1 MMLRGRAAGKVLGG
15 SDTMLLE
22 QDDKTR
28 EPQPDQVQGE
38 YYYSASQA
46 GNSSSGSSLQTKLP
60 RRESK
65 VSLALR
71 ALTNRSSSISVLE
84 RPASP
89 HGTTTSQRPSPP
101 RGSPMSIVKKVSSS
115 IFKPAIEHTVMHRS
129 KHKARLSLEAIETAS
144 TVAVASSEPAGVFL
158 PVSSSALNAASNSN
172 ISATD
177 SKPAVRSSQLFS
189 APNTISTGMTSLDSK
204 FSGSTK
210 SKDKEAAAQSKEKDV
225 ADIPDRPDD
234 PICRKSIAPA
244 RRRVPMTRCS
254 PEGPLAPIQET
265 KSLEDTAATAPTIAT
280 VEKAAA
286 AKIYLE
292 TFYDKLLSHPTPRD
306 IRLQVLRGDLNRDA
320 QVMSPEDYAVRRQSY
335 FDGFCRA
342 ESDYLRE
349 MRVMKARSIRALNSP
364 KGSSFTGTPD
374 ICENDYDVLK
384 ILGKGSFGVVRLV
397 RDRREAQQPLQ
408 QPYCRT
414 PGPAVYAMK
423 VIRKST
429 MLRTSQEG
437 HLRAERDFLVAS
449 EGSTWIVPLIASFQ
463 DAANLYLVME
473 YMPGGDFLGLLIR
486 ETTLT
491 EQVARFYAAEMV
503 LCVEAAHALRCIHRD
518 VKPDNFLISASGHL
532 RISDFGL
539 AFDGHW
545 SHDTAYYNNHRYSM
559 LRRLGISVEGD
570 EQDQREGQS
579 VRMTMKWASSIMNG
593 MEKHERKDPAPGEEA
608 SFDGHCNKTVGTNS
622 GSREPLLAWRNRCG
636 NRTWATSVVGTS
648 QYMAPE
654 VVRGEKY
661 DGRCD
666 WWSVGVI
673 LYECIYGH
681 TPFLSDE
688 GRHQTKQNIVNHH
701 STFAFPLQP
710 EVSPRC
716 QQLMMSLIT
725 DKQHRLCSRR
735 YIFKDIAAAAGTS
748 GAGGSEFTGAGVG
761 SIGSRDLAGRF
772 VFPYDAED
780 IKAHRW
786 FRNIPWEHLHKLPPP
801 FVPQIRSADDTK
813 YFDDDEDPISD
824 WSDTEPS
831 TPGDGEAE
839 TTVIGTAAMTTSTA
853 DTINGATSIIHAA
866 VDSPVDSPRTSRNYN
881 GGVVTALTRQQV
893 REAEIAAWLRGFR
906 RCIQK
911 AARHWVQVPY
921 DALRLRNIDLR
932 IESLPDLTVEQREIL
947 RRFVRIFGRKEKK
960 RPRDR
965 LLRDRQTKG
974 IVLELRKRN
983 AFLGYTWRRMRPE
996 ALQEMISAAEAEAEA
1011 RKAARALGQN
1021 LFERYDSGYDGDDG
1035 DDRRSLLGHGD
1046 IP

>member
-1 MMLRGRAAGKVLGG
+1 MMFRGRAAGKVLGG

-22 QDDKTR
+22 QDNEIR
-28 EPQPDQVQGE
+28 EPPPDQEHGGN
-38 YYYSASQA
+38 YYSASQA
-46 GNSSSGSSLQTKLP
+46 GDSSSGSSLQTKLL

-89 HGTTTSQRPSPP
+89 DGVATSHRPSPP

-115 IFKPAIEHTVMHRS
+115 IFKPSIEHTVMHRS
-129 KHKARLSLEAIETAS
+129 KHKARLSLEAARTAS
-144 TVAVASSEPAGVFL
+144 TVAMASSEPAAVFL
-158 PVSSSALNAASNSN
+158 PVSSSTLNAASNNN
-172 ISATD
+172 IGTND
-177 SKPAVRSSQLFS
+177 SKPAGRSSQLFS
-189 APNTISTGMTSLDSK
+189 APNTTSTGMTSLDSK

-210 SKDKEAAAQSKEKDV
+210 SKDKEAAAHSKEKDG
-225 ADIPDRPDD
+225 ADTPDRPDE
-234 PICRKSIAPA
+234 PVCRKSIVPA
-244 RRRVPMTRCS
+244 RRRVPMTRSS
-254 PEGPLAPIQET
+254 PEGPLAPIQEA
-265 KSLEDTAATAPTIAT
+265 KPLENTAAPVPTIVT
-280 VEKAAA
+280 VERAAA

-292 TFYDKLLSHPTPRD
+292 TFYDELLSRPTPRD
-306 IRLQVLRGDLNRDA
+306 RRLNMLESDLHRDA
-320 QVMSPEDYAVRRQSY
+320 R
-335 FDGFCRA
+335 
-342 ESDYLRE
+342 
-349 MRVMKARSIRALNSP
+349 ARSIRALNPP
-364 KGSSFTGTPD
+364 KDCNLTATPAV
-374 ICENDYDVLK
+374 CENDYEVLK

-408 QPYCRT
+408 QQYCRT
-414 PGPAVYAMK
+414 PGAAVYAMK

-449 EGSTWIVPLIASFQ
+449 EGSRWIVPLIASFQ

-559 LRRLGISVEGD
+559 LRRLGLSVEGD
-570 EQDQREGQS
+570 EQDQREGRS

-593 MEKHERKDPAPGEEA
+593 MEKHERKDSAPGEEA
-608 SFDGHCNKTVGTNS
+608 NFDGNCNRMAGTD
-622 GSREPLLAWRNRCG
+622 GGVREPLLAWRNRCG

-701 STFAFPLQP
+701 STFAFPSQP
-710 EVSPRC
+710 AVSPRC

-735 YIFKDIAAAAGTS
+735 YIFKDIAAAGAS
-748 GAGGSEFTGAGVG
+748 GVTGSELASNGGSNSST
-761 SIGSRDLAGRF
+761 DLAGRF

-786 FRNIPWEHLHKLPPP
+786 FRHIPWEHLHKLTPP

-813 YFDDDEDPISD
+813 YFDEDEDPISD

-831 TPGDGEAE
+831 TPGGCEAE
-839 TTVIGTAAMTTSTA
+839 TTIVGTAVATTISTVDA
-853 DTINGATSIIHAA
+853 VNGATTAISVA

-893 REAEIAAWLRGFR
+893 REAEIATWLRGFQR
-906 RCIQK
+906 SIQK

-932 IESLPDLTVEQREIL
+932 IESLPDLTIEQREIL
-947 RRFVRIFGRKEKK
+947 RRFVRLYGRKEKK

-974 IVLELRKRN
+974 VVLELRKRN
-983 AFLGYTWRRMRPE
+983 AFLGYTWRRMRPG
-996 ALQEMISAAEAEAEA
+996 ALQEMASAAKAEAVVKA
-1011 RKAARALGQN
+1011 REAARALDAN
-1021 LFERYDSGYDGDDG
+1021 EFERYDSGCDGDD
-1035 DDRRSLLGHGD
+1035 RSLLGHGN
-1046 IP
+1046 IL

>member
-1 MMLRGRAAGKVLGG
+1 MLRGRAAGKVLGG
-15 SDTMLLE
+15 SDTILLE
-22 QDDKTR
+22 QEDQPR
-28 EPQPDQVQGE
+28 EPLQGHE
-38 YYYSASQA
+38 QGYYSASQA
-46 GNSSSGSSLQTKLP
+46 GNSSGGSSFQTKLP

-65 VSLALR
+65 VSSALR
-71 ALTNRSSSISVLE
+71 ALTNRSSSISILE
-84 RPASP
+84 RPGSP
-89 HGTTTSQRPSPP
+89 HGTTTSRRPSPP
-101 RGSPMSIVKKVSSS
+101 RDSPMSIVKKVSLS
-115 IFKPAIEHTVMHRS
+115 IFKPSIDHTVVHRS
-129 KHKARLSLEAIETAS
+129 KHKARLSLEAAGTAP

-158 PVSSSALNAASNSN
+158 PVSSSTLNAASNKN
-172 ISATD
+172 ISTND
-177 SKPAVRSSQLFS
+177 YKPVARSSQVFS
-189 APNTISTGMTSLDSK
+189 APNTTSTGMTSVDSK
-204 FSGSTK
+204 FSGSAK
-210 SKDKEAAAQSKEKDV
+210 SKDKEIAAQSKDKDG
-225 ADIPDRPDD
+225 ADNPDRPHDD
-234 PICRKSIAPA
+234 SVCRKSIVPA
-244 RRRVPMTRCS
+244 RRRAPVTRCS

-265 KSLEDTAATAPTIAT
+265 KPLEDTASPVPTIAT
-280 VEKAAA
+280 VERAAA

-292 TFYDKLLSHPTPRD
+292 TFYDELLSRPTPRD
-306 IRLQVLRGDLNRDA
+306 MRLLRQKLYIDSFNR
-320 QVMSPEDYAVRRQSY
+320 V
-335 FDGFCRA
+335 
-342 ESDYLRE
+342 ESDHLRE
-349 MRVMKARSIRALNSP
+349 MRVMKARSIRALNPP
-364 KGSSFTGTPD
+364 KDSSFTATRA
-374 ICENDYDVLK
+374 ICENDYDVIK

-397 RDRREAQQPLQ
+397 RDRREAQKPLQ
-408 QPYCRT
+408 QQYCRT

-449 EGSTWIVPLIASFQ
+449 DGSMWIVPLIASFQ

-518 VKPDNFLISASGHL
+518 IKPDNFLISASGHL

-559 LRRLGISVEGD
+559 LQRLGLRVEGD
-570 EQDQREGQS
+570 EQDRREGRS
-579 VRMTMKWASSIMNG
+579 VRMTMKWASNIMNG
-593 MEKHERKDPAPGEEA
+593 LEKHERKDPGPGEDVNL
-608 SFDGHCNKTVGTNS
+608 DGNCTKTAGTD
-622 GSREPLLAWRNRCG
+622 GGAREPLLAWRNRCG

-688 GRHQTKQNIVNHH
+688 GRHQTKQNIVNHN
-701 STFAFPLQP
+701 STFAFPSRP

-735 YIFKDIAAAAGTS
+735 YVFKDMAAAGTY
-748 GAGGSEFTGAGVG
+748 GTAGSEPAAGTSQG
-761 SIGSRDLAGRF
+761 SNSNRDLAGRF

-786 FRNIPWEHLHKLPPP
+786 FRNIPWEHMHKLTPP

-813 YFDDDEDPISD
+813 YFDEDEDPISD

-839 TTVIGTAAMTTSTA
+839 TTVIDAAATITSPA
-853 DTINGATSIIHAA
+853 DHVNGATTIIFTAA
-866 VDSPVDSPRTSRNYN
+866 DSPVDSPPTSRNYN

-906 RCIQK
+906 RSIQK

-947 RRFVRIFGRKEKK
+947 RRFVRLYGRKEKK

-983 AFLGYTWRRMRPE
+983 AFLGYTWRRIRPG
-996 ALQEMISAAEAEAEA
+996 ALQEMVSALNAETDAKA
-1011 RKAARALGQN
+1011 RGAANSLGENGFQ
-1021 LFERYDSGYDGDDG
+1021 RHYIGCDDDG
-1035 DDRRSLLGHGD
+1035 RRSLLGHGD
-1046 IP
+1046 IL

>member
-1 MMLRGRAAGKVLGG
+1 MFRGKAAGKVLGG

-22 QDDKTR
+22 QGNRHR
-28 EPQPDQVQGE
+28 ESLPDHAQGE
-38 YYYSASQA
+38 RYYSASQE
-46 GNSSSGSSLQTKLP
+46 GNNSSSGSSFQTKLL

-71 ALTNRSSSISVLE
+71 ALTNRSSIISALE

-89 HGTTTSQRPSPP
+89 QGTTTSQRPSPP
-101 RGSPMSIVKKVSSS
+101 RGSPMNIVKKVSSS
-115 IFKPAIEHTVMHRS
+115 IFKPSIEHTVMHRS
-129 KHKARLSLEAIETAS
+129 KHKARLSLEVAGTIS
-144 TVAVASSEPAGVFL
+144 TVAVASSEPASVFL
-158 PVSSSALNAASNSN
+158 PVSSSILNAASNN
-172 ISATD
+172 NVNTNE
-177 SKPAVRSSQLFS
+177 SKPGTGSSQLFS
-189 APNTISTGMTSLDSK
+189 APNTASTGMTSLDSK

-210 SKDKEAAAQSKEKDV
+210 SKDKEAAAQSKEKDG
-225 ADIPDRPDD
+225 ADSPERPDD
-234 PICRKSIAPA
+234 PVCRKSTVPS

-265 KSLEDTAATAPTIAT
+265 KPLEDIAAPVPTIAT
-280 VEKAAA
+280 VEKVVA

-292 TFYDKLLSHPTPRD
+292 TFYDELLSRPTPRNK
-306 IRLQVLRGDLNRDA
+306 RLQVLEGNLHRDA
-320 QVMSPEDYAVRRQSY
+320 QEVRRKLY
-335 FDGFCRA
+335 EAGFCRA

-349 MRVMKARSIRALNSP
+349 MRVMKARSIRALNPPTVSN
-364 KGSSFTGTPD
+364 STGIPAV
-374 ICENDYDVLK
+374 CENDYDVLK

-408 QPYCRT
+408 QQYCRT

-449 EGSTWIVPLIASFQ
+449 EGSRWIVPLIASFQ

-559 LRRLGISVEGD
+559 LRRLGLSVEGD
-570 EQDQREGQS
+570 EQDQREGRS

-593 MEKHERKDPAPGEEA
+593 MEKHERKDPEPVEVNFAGNYNRTA
-608 SFDGHCNKTVGTNS
+608 GTDGGAK
-622 GSREPLLAWRNRCG
+622 EPLLAWRNRCG
-636 NRTWATSVVGTS
+636 NRTRATSVVGTS

-701 STFAFPLQP
+701 STFAFPSQP

-735 YIFKDIAAAAGTS
+735 YIFKDIAAAGTS
-748 GAGGSEFTGAGVG
+748 SATGSEFAGPDGG
-761 SIGSRDLAGRF
+761 SNGNRDLTGRF

-786 FRNIPWEHLHKLPPP
+786 FRHIPWEHLHKLTPP

-813 YFDDDEDPISD
+813 YFDEDEDPISD

-839 TTVIGTAAMTTSTA
+839 TTITGTAAATITSMA
-853 DTINGATSIIHAA
+853 DAVNGATTIISAA

-881 GGVVTALTRQQV
+881 GGVITALTRQQV

-906 RCIQK
+906 RSIQK

-932 IESLPDLTVEQREIL
+932 IESLPDLTIEQREIL
-947 RRFVRIFGRKEKK
+947 RRFVRLYGRKEKK

-974 IVLELRKRN
+974 VVLELRKRT
-983 AFLGYTWRRMRPE
+983 AFLGYTWQRMRPG
-996 ALQEMISAAEAEAEA
+996 ALQEMVSAAKAEAEAKAREA
-1011 RKAARALGQN
+1011 ASALGKN
-1021 LFERYDSGYDGDDG
+1021 GFGRYDNGWDGDE
-1035 DDRRSLLGHGD
+1035 RSLLGHGD
-1046 IP
+1046 KF